1 MNPGAGRPKLKLLA
15 LAAALALANLLLA
28 AAIFGPNLAL
38 RLYLER
44 FLPSRTGLAVSCQKA
59 DLLAHSL
66 TLENLVLTSADQSRL
81 TLGRVEISGLKLLN
95 ILSGRPGLDLAETLN
110 MADIHWANELGT
122 ISASSLRV
130 LGPNRPAAET
140 DLPFRRLDITS
151 LEGQGPGRPSSA
163 QFQVKDLHILNSGEF
178 QADLAFQVAAEA
190 GLWTGEVEGL
200 TLDDAK
206 TAFDNWLQSQGQP
219 WGLLPELFHLR
230 LASGRLDL
238 DGRPAFLVKTAH
250 PEPRFLFTKFGSE
263 AVSYG
268 YFLELTLSPEVLGPA
283 APFWSELAGLAGPT
297 LDLEMSLDLTLDPE
311 EGAGQLRSLSLEG
324 RGLGRL
330 DLAFELSDL
339 WFEGASATE
348 ILAALSL
355 ARLHSLSLVFQDQG
369 FMTGYYA
376 WLAKA
381 AGCKAAEV
389 PGRLKADFLAPL
401 VEALAEEGGMA
412 SLPALAEAARAFL
425 DQPENL
431 MLLAEPARPWPLV
444 RLVKTGGY
452 DIINDLGM
460 TLTVN
465 DRPPVPVVF

>member
-1 MNPGAGRPKLKLLA
+1 MSPGRPKLKLLA

-44 FLPSRTGLAVSCQKA
+44 FLPNRTGLAVSCQKA
-59 DLLAHSL
+59 EADLLARALTVENL
-66 TLENLVLTSADQSRL
+66 TLTAEDQSRL
-81 TLGRVEISGLKLLN
+81 TLGRVEISGLKLWHF
-95 ILSGRPGLDLAETLN
+95 LSGRPGLDLAETLFL
-110 MADIHWANELGT
+110 ADLHWANDLGT
-122 ISASSLRV
+122 LSASSLRV
-130 LGPNRPAAET
+130 LGPNRPASET
-140 DLPFRRLDITS
+140 DLPFRRLDLAG

-163 QFQVKDLHILNSGEF
+163 QFQVKSLHILDSGEF
-178 QADLAFQVAAEA
+178 QADLAFQVSAEA
-190 GLWTGEVEGL
+190 GLWTGEVERL

-206 TAFDNWLQSQGQP
+206 TAFDSWLQSQGQP
-219 WGLLPELFHLR
+219 LALLPELFHLR
-230 LASGRLDL
+230 LASSRLAL
-238 DGRPAFLVKTAH
+238 DGQPALLIKTAR

-268 YFLELTLSPEVLGPA
+268 YFLELTLNPAALERA
-283 APFWSELAGLAGPT
+283 APFWSELAALAGEV
-297 LDLEMSLDLTLDPE
+297 LDLEMSLDLTFDPE

-324 RGLGRL
+324 RNLGRL

-339 WFEGASATE
+339 WPEGASSTE
-348 ILAALSL
+348 FLAALTL
-355 ARLHSLSLVFQDQG
+355 AKLHSLSLVFQDQG
-369 FMTGYYA
+369 FMTRYYA
-376 WLAKA
+376 WLAEA
-381 AGCKAAEV
+381 AGWKAAEV

-401 VEALAEEGGMA
+401 ARALAEEGGAA
-412 SLPALAEAARAFL
+412 SLPALAEAAGAFL

-431 MLLAEPARPWPLV
+431 MLSAEPARPWPLA

-465 DRPPVPVVF
+465 DRPPVSVVF